1 MNMMAPGNGTL
12 LSADGKTTANFVDAL
27 GGEKTGEKYDVNMMM
42 PRNGVFLDSEGN
54 AVDIVPAII
63 DFLQNG
69 GSGSG
74 SGGTVSLKKL
84 TITVNGQ
91 EYVYDG
97 KTAISIPITTGG
109 GAAAVG
115 QPLKITIGETTY
127 TYTGAEP
134 VTLEIPAAVEN
145 KALSITCGG
154 QVYTYDG
161 TTAVSL
167 DIPEQTANKS
177 LNINIGGDTYSYDG
191 TEQIDITISAAE
203 GGTY

>member
-1 MNMMAPGNGTL
+1 MMAPGTGRMLKEDGTTVNL
-12 LSADGKTTANFVDAL
+12 ADLF
-27 GGEKTGEKYDVNMMM
+27 GGTDTGEKQDIDMMM
-42 PRNGVFLDSEGN
+42 PRNGRFVKEDGSVVN
-54 AVDIVPAII
+54 IADIIE
-63 DFLQNG
+63 DFFAGLSG
-69 GSGSG
+69 GG

-84 TITVNGQ
+84 TVTVDGQ

-97 KTAISIPITTGG
+97 KTAVSIPITTTGG
-109 GAAAVG
+109 GAAAAG

-145 KALSITCGG
+145 QALSITCGG

-161 TTAVSL
+161 KTAVSL

-203 GGTY
+203 GGSY